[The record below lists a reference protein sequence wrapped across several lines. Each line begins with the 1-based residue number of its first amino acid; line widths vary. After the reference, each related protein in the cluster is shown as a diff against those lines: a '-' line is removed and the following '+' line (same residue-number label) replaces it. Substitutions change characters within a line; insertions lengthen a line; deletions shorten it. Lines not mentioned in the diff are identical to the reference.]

1 ARCRSPRRWSCG
13 RTAPRG
19 RSTRATARPTTEP
32 PQHDRVRPGR
42 RPMTLQLHRPDG
54 EGGLEPVPPADADWR
69 TQLQSP
75 RWGTSL
81 EGDRLPRLGN
91 PEMNPTS
98 RFRSV
103 LFWLGLGI

>member
-1 ARCRSPRRWSCG
+1 
-13 RTAPRG
+13 
-19 RSTRATARPTTEP
+19 
-32 PQHDRVRPGR
+32 
-42 RPMTLQLHRPDG
+42 MTLQLHRPDG
-54 EGGLEPVPPADADWR
+54 EGGLEPIPPADDWR

-103 LFWLGLGI
+103 LFWLGLAIVTFVLLVLGYGTGFWNLPPV

>member
-1 ARCRSPRRWSCG
+1 MRRPPRQA
-13 RTAPRG
+13 TDDPPAPPTRRRG
-19 RSTRATARPTTEP
+19 RARTRS
-32 PQHDRVRPGR
+32 
-42 RPMTLQLHRPDG
+42 LL
-54 EGGLEPVPPADADWR
+54 ADADWR

-103 LFWLGLGI
+103 LFWLGLGFVTFVILALGYGTGFWSLPPV

>member
-1 ARCRSPRRWSCG
+1 MS
-13 RTAPRG
+13 
-19 RSTRATARPTTEP
+19 
-32 PQHDRVRPGR
+32 
-42 RPMTLQLHRPDG
+42 LQLHRPDG
-54 EGGLEPVPPADADWR
+54 EGGLEPTPVADADWR

-81 EGDRLPRLGN
+81 EGDRLPALQN

-103 LFWLGLGI
+103 LFWFSLAFLTFLILVVGYGIGFWKAVPA

>member
-1 ARCRSPRRWSCG
+1 
-13 RTAPRG
+13 
-19 RSTRATARPTTEP
+19 
-32 PQHDRVRPGR
+32 
-42 RPMTLQLHRPDG
+42 MTLQLHRPDG
-54 EGGLEPVPPADADWR
+54 EGGLEPVPAEADWR

-81 EGDRLPRLGN
+81 EGERLPALQN

-103 LFWLGLGI
+103 LFWLGLAIVTFALLVLGYGTGFWSLPPA